1 MCVCAGRTQRDDDD
15 DARFAFLTSVF
26 FPARL
31 FSRRAASACLA
42 VRACVCAHSQS
53 PAGALAGGNSTRAA
67 AAPAHTPLWLAAC
80 SPRARFCFSW
90 CVCAQQRHRSLL
102 WASTP
107 RVRRDTPHTCTT
119 HTRAHTYTAHL
130 HACAAHHLPPNLF
143 GGKSEETD
151 TDQTRSLSNDDVVC
165 NAFVS
170 SFSRPKKKAEKS
182 KVCLCL
188 KRRRHCRRRRPSTRA
203 RARRR

>member
-80 SPRARFCFSW
+80 SPPSAIPHVRATRSFLFFVVRLRAAASPFAP
-90 CVCAQQRHRSLL
+90 VGLHTACAARH
-102 WASTP
+102 T
-107 RVRRDTPHTCTT
+107 THMHYTHTCTHIHGT
-119 HTRAHTYTAHL
+119 LARVRGA
-130 HACAAHHLPPNLF
+130 PPPPQPF
-143 GGKSEETD
+143 WG
-151 TDQTRSLSNDDVVC
+151 Q
-165 NAFVS
+165 
-170 SFSRPKKKAEKS
+170 
-182 KVCLCL
+182 
-188 KRRRHCRRRRPSTRA
+188 KRRDRYRPDQISE
-203 RARRR
+203 